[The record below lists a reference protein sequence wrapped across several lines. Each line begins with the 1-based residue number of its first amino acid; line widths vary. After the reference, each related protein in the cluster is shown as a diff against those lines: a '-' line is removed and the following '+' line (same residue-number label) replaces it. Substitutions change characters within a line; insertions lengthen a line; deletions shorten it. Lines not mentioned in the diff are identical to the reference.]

1 VFERTPLGGGN
12 IMAWPFGGS
21 ADKDLDEDASLTEDR
36 LKIMANIA
44 IEQVPLPE
52 EGELGEEDAW
62 TISPGPTKARLNS
75 IGSVPSV
82 AASLAPTPA
91 APVNTTVDTSG
102 LERLISS
109 RLDMVEDVLRMVE
122 VRLEQPSEAAASGE
136 SDQGVDVEE
145 AALSGDTIVTASGEV
160 IPVSGNDRLKEV
172 DEAPLV
178 ELYEAQALA
187 ANPFLHAPS
196 RGATADANSVGA
208 PTVSALLLD
217 HMSGMAAV
225 SFTQKAMASGMLS
238 DEEGRSVM
246 AIVQLAEPGET
257 EAALDDHLPHKELLT
272 FSSLVSSWRSVRS
285 LRGEV

>member
-1 VFERTPLGGGN
+1 MRTLRGGI

-21 ADKDLDEDASLTEDR
+21 ASKDHDEDAAITEDR

-82 AASLAPTPA
+82 AASLAPASA
-91 APVNTTVDTSG
+91 APVSSTIDTSA

-109 RLDMVEDVLRMVE
+109 RLDMVEDVLRKVE
-122 VRLEQPSEAAASGE
+122 VRFDEAP
-136 SDQGVDVEE
+136 
-145 AALSGDTIVTASGEV
+145 AALAEGGASAESADGEMDVHDGDMIVTASGEL
-160 IPVSGNDRLKEV
+160 ISVSGSDRLKET

-196 RGATADANSVGA
+196 HGATASGNSVGA

-225 SFTQKAMASGMLS
+225 SFTQKAMASGMLN

-246 AIVQLAEPGET
+246 AIVQLAAPGES

-285 LRGEV
+285 LRGEA

>member
-1 VFERTPLGGGN
+1 
-12 IMAWPFGGS
+12 MAWPFGNS
-21 ADKDLDEDASLTEDR
+21 ANEDIDEDAALTEDR

-82 AASLAPTPA
+82 AASLAP
-91 APVNTTVDTSG
+91 APVSPVNATVDTSG
-102 LERLISS
+102 LERMISS
-109 RLDMVEDVLRMVE
+109 RLDMVEDVLRNVE
-122 VRLEQPSEAAASGE
+122 VRLETPS
-136 SDQGVDVEE
+136 
-145 AALSGDTIVTASGEV
+145 AALAAEGEASEDGDDPTALDGDMIVTASGEV
-160 IPVSGNDRLKEV
+160 ISVTGNDRLKEV

-196 RGATADANSVGA
+196 HGATTAGNSVGA

-217 HMSGMAAV
+217 NMSGMAAV
-225 SFTQKAMASGMLS
+225 SFTQKAMSSGMLN

-246 AIVQLAEPGET
+246 AIVQLAAPGEA
-257 EAALDDHLPHKELLT
+257 ESALDDHLPHKELLT

-285 LRGEV
+285 LRGGA

>member
-1 VFERTPLGGGN
+1 
-12 IMAWPFGGS
+12 MAWPFGNS
-21 ADKDLDEDASLTEDR
+21 ANEDIDEDAALTEDR

-82 AASLAPTPA
+82 AASLAPAPA
-91 APVNTTVDTSG
+91 TPVNATVDTSG
-102 LERLISS
+102 LERMISS
-109 RLDMVEDVLRMVE
+109 RLDMVEDVLRNVE
-122 VRLEQPSEAAASGE
+122 VRLETPSAAPAAEGEASENGE
-136 SDQGVDVEE
+136 DPT
-145 AALSGDTIVTASGEV
+145 ALDGDMIVTASGEV
-160 IPVSGNDRLKEV
+160 ISVTGNDRLKEV

-196 RGATADANSVGA
+196 HGATTAGNSVGA

-217 HMSGMAAV
+217 NMSGMAAV
-225 SFTQKAMASGMLS
+225 SFTQKAMSSGMLN
-238 DEEGRSVM
+238 DEEGRSVL
-246 AIVQLAEPGET
+246 AIVQLAAPGEA
-257 EAALDDHLPHKELLT
+257 EAALDDHLPHKDLLT
-272 FSSLVSSWRSVRS
+272 FSSLVSSWRSVSS
-285 LRGEV
+285 LRGGA

>member
-1 VFERTPLGGGN
+1 
-12 IMAWPFGGS
+12 MAWPFSGN
-21 ADKDLDEDASLTEDR
+21 ADKNRDADADLTEER

-52 EGELGEEDAW
+52 EGELSEDDAW
-62 TISPGPTKARLNS
+62 TISPSPTRARMNS
-75 IGSVPSV
+75 VGSVPTV
-82 AASLAPTPA
+82 AATLAPA
-91 APVNTTVDTSG
+91 AVPQSTTVDTSG

-122 VRLEQPSEAAASGE
+122 VRLDSPAGSPASEGEEHLGGLDAESGE
-136 SDQGVDVEE
+136 ISMQG
-145 AALSGDTIVTASGEV
+145 GDMIVTASGEV
-160 IPVSGNDRLKEV
+160 IPASGADRLKAV

-196 RGATADANSVGA
+196 TGATANANQVGA

-217 HMSGMAAV
+217 SMSGMAAV
-225 SFTQKAMASGMLS
+225 SFTQKAMSSGMLN
-238 DEEGRSVM
+238 EQEGREIL
-246 AIVQLAEPGET
+246 AIVQLAAPGES
-257 EAALDDHLPHKELLT
+257 EAALEDHLSHKELLV
-272 FSSLVSSWRSVRS
+272 FSSLISSWRSVKS

>member
-1 VFERTPLGGGN
+1 
-12 IMAWPFGGS
+12 MAWPFGNS
-21 ADKDLDEDASLTEDR
+21 ANEDIDEDAALTEDR

-82 AASLAPTPA
+82 AASLAPAPA
-91 APVNTTVDTSG
+91 SPVNATVDTSG
-102 LERLISS
+102 LERMISS
-109 RLDMVEDVLRMVE
+109 RLDMVEDVLRNVE
-122 VRLEQPSEAAASGE
+122 VRLEAPPAASAAEGE
-136 SDQGVDVEE
+136 ASEGDDDPT
-145 AALSGDTIVTASGEV
+145 ALDGDMIVTASGEV
-160 IPVSGNDRLKEV
+160 ISVTGNDRLKEV

-196 RGATADANSVGA
+196 HGATTAGNSVGA

-217 HMSGMAAV
+217 NMSGMAAV
-225 SFTQKAMASGMLS
+225 SFTQKAMASGMLT
-238 DEEGRSVM
+238 DEEGRSVL
-246 AIVQLAEPGET
+246 AIVQLAAPGEA
-257 EAALDDHLPHKELLT
+257 EAALDDHLPHKDLLT
-272 FSSLVSSWRSVRS
+272 FSSLVSSWRSVSS
-285 LRGEV
+285 LRGGA